1 MLNAQ
6 SSDLGKPLKNVVKN
20 LPADAGSPR
29 DTGPGLGRSSR
40 EEDDNSLQYSHLENP
55 MDRGAWQT
63 TVHGVTDR
71 TGRLSTPTGKGGKNC
86 AKRSN
91 N

>member
-1 MLNAQ
+1 MAVMLGMLNAQ

-63 TVHGVTDR
+63 TVHGVTELDM
-71 TGRLSTPTGKGGKNC
+71 TV
-86 AKRSN
+86 
-91 N
+91 